1 MKINIG
7 AALASLRGRQ
17 WHFCKI
23 CEKRFSGI
31 KTAIFCSNRCRQKEK
46 YKKQAKQKMTA

>member
-17 WHFCKI
+17 WHFCKS
-23 CEKRFSGI
+23 CGKRFAAI
-31 KTAIFCSNRCRQKEK
+31 KTAIFCSNRCRQKAK
-46 YKKQAKQKMTA
+46 YVKQTQQKSA